1 MHAPALFPWLIKR
14 WHLLR
19 APLQMVQLPRS
30 PRSPVDKAKTD
41 SDSALSPAWS
51 VVSGIDSDGTNSC
64 LQSSV
69 QALQYQRGLRQRCTV
84 DSDGSAG
91 SDEDLYRLAQKQR

>member
-1 MHAPALFPWLIKR
+1 MPR
-14 WHLLR
+14 
-19 APLQMVQLPRS
+19 LQMVQLPSS
-30 PRSPVDKAKTD
+30 PRSPADKAKTD
-41 SDSALSPAWS
+41 SNDSALSPAWS

-84 DSDGSAG
+84 DSDGSGG